1 MWNAA
6 QEDFRGQFI
15 AANACIKK
23 EWSQIN
29 GLLFYLKKVEKS
41 QWNPKKIRRKKKEI
55 IKSRSKIKNRKSIE
69 QKAGSLRGSINLSN
83 KRLARLIKKKKEWMY
98 RFSIS
103 EMREGRV
110 TVDHTDIKRII
121 KCCYELVNH

>member
-1 MWNAA
+1 MISDQWPT
-6 QEDFRGQFI
+6 
-15 AANACIKK
+15 
-23 EWSQIN
+23 
-29 GLLFYLKKVEKS
+29 LLFKESRKEPMESKENKK
-41 QWNPKKIRRKKKEI
+41 KKKEI